1 MYTLSGFFWF
11 TTSACIL
18 LLDTRHG
25 AQSSSRGT
33 RAVCPSHSCVVVLVA
48 VFSVEQKCEGSAEQP
63 EYTVLTLKEN
73 VCLISPSKFTLV
85 STPTSMALFKCYLL
99 RSVSKAL
106 HLVFIETAL
115 FLSAL
120 VFHHFKPYLI
130 ISFNHKP
137 NTMSFTKSGWE
148 WGDLHTTDSWF

>member
-106 HLVFIETAL
+106 HLVFIETATL
-115 FLSAL
+115 PMICCLCNLDYIIRSATCKNG
-120 VFHHFKPYLI
+120 FG
-130 ISFNHKP
+130 
-137 NTMSFTKSGWE
+137 NTS
-148 WGDLHTTDSWF
+148 SWFLVGAEVCGCMRQ